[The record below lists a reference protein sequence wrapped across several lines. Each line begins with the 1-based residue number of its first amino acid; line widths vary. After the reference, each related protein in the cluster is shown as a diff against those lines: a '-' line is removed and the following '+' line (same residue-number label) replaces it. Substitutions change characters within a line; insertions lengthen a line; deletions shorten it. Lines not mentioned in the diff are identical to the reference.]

1 MRIKAAQLIYII
13 NGLTG
18 LLILIIALFPQ
29 NVLRI
34 VLGLPFVLFSPG
46 YILIT
51 ALFPR
56 KENLS
61 DIERIALSFGLSLA
75 VVPLNGLVLNYLPW
89 GINLTSILY
98 SLSIFIILTSVAA
111 WLRQRKLS
119 EDEKFSV
126 RISFGSWSGQNL
138 LGKVL
143 SVVLVFTVIGLLGVI
158 VYTIAVPRTSDQ
170 YTEFYVLNMEGK
182 ATNYTDEL
190 RPGETGYVIL
200 GVINHERQVVSYTIE
215 IQIDGKT
222 SDTVGPMTLEHEEKR
237 ESVVEFKPQ
246 KIGARQKVE
255 FLLFRD
261 ESNEPYLRLHLWIN
275 VNQS

>member
-1 MRIKAAQLIYII
+1 MHIKANQLIVII
-13 NGLTG
+13 NVLTG

-34 VLGLPFVLFSPG
+34 ALGLPFVLFFPG
-46 YILIT
+46 YVLIT

-89 GINLTSILY
+89 GINLNSILY
-98 SLSIFIILTSVAA
+98 SLSIFIVVTSVAA
-111 WLRQRKLS
+111 WLRQKKLS

-126 RISFGSWSGQNL
+126 RISFGSWSKQNP

-143 SVVLVFTVIGLLGVI
+143 SIILGFTVVGLLGVI
-158 VYTIAVPRTSDQ
+158 VYTIAVPRTSEQ
-170 YTEFYVLNMEGK
+170 YTEFYVLNTEGK
-182 ATNYTDEL
+182 ATDYPDEL
-190 RPGETGYVIL
+190 RLGETGYIIL
-200 GVINHERQVVSYTIE
+200 GVVNHERQAVSYTIE
-215 IQIDGKT
+215 IQIDGE
-222 SDTVGPMTLEHEEKR
+222 SSGAVGPMTLENEEKS
-237 ESVVEFKPQ
+237 EFIVEFHPQ
-246 KIGARQKVE
+246 KIGEHQKVE

-261 ESNEPYLRLHLWIN
+261 EVVEPYLQLHLWIN
-275 VNQS
+275 VN